1 MQHISTIDAEIISA
15 YNLLLTKKSLM
26 KTESLPTQKS
36 STQYICTTNAE
47 IISTHNLLQTQ
58 RPRNH
63 QRDPVILRLPL
74 KSSVKSVS
82 LPISG
87 SDY

>member
-47 IISTHNLLQTQ
+47 IISTHNLL
-58 RPRNH
+58 
-63 QRDPVILRLPL
+63 
-74 KSSVKSVS
+74 
-82 LPISG
+82 
-87 SDY
+87 